1 MTTSAEREVP
11 PPPSMRDLLAAC
23 AAATAVSTPPPSADG
38 DRDEGV
44 DSEGV
49 DGDEAPAVA
58 PAPRSGTGLER
69 RAG

>member
-38 DRDEGV
+38 DRDEGA
-44 DSEGV
+44 
-49 DGDEAPAVA
+49 DGEEAPAA
-58 PAPRSGTGLER
+58 ATPAPRSGTGLER

>member
-38 DRDEGV
+38 DEGV
-44 DSEGV
+44 DSEGA
-49 DGDEAPAVA
+49 DGEEAPAVA

>member
-23 AAATAVSTPPPSADG
+23 AAATAVSTPPPLSTDRAPVTVSPSSAD
-38 DRDEGV
+38 RTE
-44 DSEGV
+44 S
-49 DGDEAPAVA
+49 A
-58 PAPRSGTGLER
+58 LER

>member
-44 DSEGV
+44 DGE
-49 DGDEAPAVA
+49 EAPAVA